1 MRPLLLTLFASL
13 MLGHAMAQPGLL
25 GEANDK
31 YRTGDLTGARDL
43 LDRAIRDPQIAA
55 SPEAWVLRGFVYKDL
70 FKAEDRGEAASL
82 LRDEALASLLTAL
95 QQDPSGQYRTSTLP
109 AYDYLSRTI
118 YNDAVNALG
127 NMAPDS
133 ATALYGKYKEAV
145 LRLSPDSS
153 FTGRDIDFGNAL
165 GTVQVKLFNQDR
177 SDLNHYDQAVKTYLR
192 VLELDPG
199 NYGANYNLATLYY
212 NRGVHNIQQIDADND
227 IPSLQQVQAASR
239 EFFSLALPY
248 MEKAHSMD
256 PRRKETLIG
265 LEGIYYSLQDE
276 EKSSHYRHLYEE
288 LKPDER

>member
-1 MRPLLLTLFASL
+1 MKALFTLFTCL
-13 MLGHAMAQPGLL
+13 MVGHAVAQPGMLE
-25 GEANDK
+25 EANDK
-31 YRTGDLTGARDL
+31 YRAGDLAAARDL
-43 LDRAIRDPQIAA
+43 LDRAIRDPQLAA
-55 SPEAWVLRGFVYKDL
+55 LPEAWVLRGFVYKDL
-70 FKAEDRGEAASL
+70 FKAEGSSQAASL
-82 LRDEALASLLTAL
+82 LRDEAMASLLTAF
-95 QQDPSGQYRTSTLP
+95 QEDPDGQYKTSTLP

-153 FTGRDIDFGNAL
+153 FTARDIDFGNAL

-177 SDLNHYDQAVKTYLR
+177 SDLRYYDQAVRSYLR
-192 VLELDPG
+192 VLELDPA

-239 EFFSLALPY
+239 EFFSLALPF
-248 MEKAHSMD
+248 MEKAHLMD